1 MGTYSSREQFLA
13 SSRRGNARS
22 TERYRYAKE
31 ALGFPPWKAK
41 LARTSIIALVAL
53 APEGHVFPPELIR
66 REKKGPKRKPR
77 LCERCKCE
85 VGQ

>member
-1 MGTYSSREQFLA
+1 MGTYSNRQAFLE

-22 TERYRYAKE
+22 SERYRYAKDV
-31 ALGFPPWKAK
+31 LGFPPWKAK
-41 LARTSIIALVAL
+41 LARTSILALTAL
-53 APEGHVFPPELIR
+53 APDGHAFPPALIR